1 MKNGL
6 FIVGTD
12 TDIGKTYQAVRLC
25 SELRNRKVQVAAY
38 KPAASGYPIGDPAS
52 DPSQLLCACGLDE
65 SLISRVCPQA
75 FDAPLAPSIA
85 AQLEGKEVDEE
96 LLLAGAR
103 WWADHC
109 EFLVVEGA
117 GGVLSPISRTLT
129 VADLALQIGLPTAL
143 VACNRLG
150 CVNHTLLSIEALDR
164 RGLKPI
170 GIVLAAH
177 HEAKTELEAIGRKTN
192 MELIQQF
199 APGVPVVDDIVKL
212 LGN

>member
-1 MKNGL
+1 MKKGI

-25 SELRNRKVQVAAY
+25 TELRNRNVQVAAY
-38 KPAASGYPIGDPAS
+38 KPAASGYPIDDPAS
-52 DPSQLLCACGLDE
+52 DPSQLLRACGLDA

-85 AQLEGKEVDEE
+85 AQLEGREVDEA

-103 WWADHC
+103 WWVDRC

-129 VADLALQIGLPTAL
+129 VADLAVQIGLPIAL

-177 HEAKTELEAIGRKTN
+177 HEAKTEIDAIGRRTN

-199 APGVPVVDDIVKL
+199 SPGVPVVDDIVKL
-212 LGN
+212 LGS

>member
-12 TDIGKTYQAVRLC
+12 TDIGKTFQAVRLC
-25 SELRNRKVQVAAY
+25 SELRKRNVQVAAY
-38 KPAASGYPIGDPAS
+38 KPAASGYPIVDTSS
-52 DPSQLLCACGLDE
+52 DPSRLLHACGLDA

-96 LLLAGAR
+96 LLITGAR
-103 WWADHC
+103 WWTNRC

-117 GGVLSPISRTLT
+117 GGVLSPISRSLT

-177 HEAKTELEAIGRKTN
+177 REAQNEIEAVGLRTN
-192 MELIQQF
+192 LELIQQF
-199 APGVPVVDDIVKL
+199 SPGVPVVDDIVKL
-212 LGN
+212 FGI

>member
-25 SELRNRKVQVAAY
+25 SELRNRKVRVAAY
-38 KPAASGYPIGDPAS
+38 KPAASGFALR
-52 DPSQLLCACGLDE
+52 DPSSDAAQLLRACGLDE
-65 SLISRVCPQA
+65 SLIGRVCPQA
-75 FDAPLAPSIA
+75 FDAALAPSIA
-85 AQLEGKEVDEE
+85 AQLEGREVDEE
-96 LLLAGAR
+96 LLVSGAR
-103 WWADHC
+103 WWTDRC

-117 GGVLSPISRTLT
+117 GGVLSPISRSLT
-129 VADLALQIGLPTAL
+129 VADLAVELGLPTAL

-164 RGLKPI
+164 RGIRLS

-177 HEAKTELEAIGRKTN
+177 HDAKTEIEALGRRTN

-199 APGVPVVDDIVKL
+199 APGVPVVDDIIKL
-212 LGN
+212 LR